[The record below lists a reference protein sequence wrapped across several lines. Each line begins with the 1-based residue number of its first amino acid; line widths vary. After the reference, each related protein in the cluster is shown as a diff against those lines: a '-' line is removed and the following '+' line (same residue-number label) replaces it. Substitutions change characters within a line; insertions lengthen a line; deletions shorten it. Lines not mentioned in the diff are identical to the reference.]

1 MDEIIETKGV
11 SREFAY
17 ICEVALLHFFT
28 NRQIIKPHMKHLIV
42 LLFAAVFFSTMTS
55 SCAKKT
61 DDKTTMDMAKPDSMS
76 NGGNPAP
83 APNNIVT
90 IAPPRVS
97 GGYQGIMVTGAG
109 AAPAKVGTFTVTPML
124 GHPPYIVQAL
134 YGPNTNAENSIVST
148 PAFPWTQGPD
158 SLPVFWYPTFRG
170 SGNPP
175 NPSTWWGYDT
185 IRDHRRY
192 SYL

>member
-1 MDEIIETKGV
+1 MKPYNVFII
-11 SREFAY
+11 
-17 ICEVALLHFFT
+17 
-28 NRQIIKPHMKHLIV
+28 
-42 LLFAAVFFSTMTS
+42 AAVLFCTLAS
-55 SCAKKT
+55 SCGKKADT
-61 DDKTTMDMAKPDSMS
+61 DNKMDMAKPDSMS
-76 NGGNPAP
+76 KGNDQPP

-109 AAPAKVGTFTVTPML
+109 AAPAKVATFTVTPIP
-124 GHPPYIVQAL
+124 GRPPYIVQAL
-134 YGPNTNAENSIVST
+134 YGPNTNAENSAVST
-148 PAFPWTQGPD
+148 TTFPWTQGPD

-185 IRDHRRY
+185 IRISADTVICK
-192 SYL
+192 SAAIPAANIVVSIVGGGGGPK